1 MSHPPIRALLVVPA
15 NNTTMEPE
23 IRAYCPLIDEVPVA
37 RVARPPRTLVPE
49 DIPAYRAST
58 LQATEPFAEKPVDV
72 VIYGCTAAGFL
83 AGPAGDTEIAE
94 ALSARFGVDTV
105 TTAGAMV
112 EVLKSENVRNVD
124 VVTPYLDAVNEGLKA
139 YLAASGITVDVLDS
153 FRCATT
159 AELGKIQLEQVRELA
174 RATATPHGKA
184 LFIACSQLP
193 TRGIIGELRRDLR
206 RPVWSSIQAT
216 AWAVLNKLSQPH
228 DRLVA

>member
-1 MSHPPIRALLVVPA
+1 MSRPACALLVIPA

-23 IRAYCPLIDEVPVA
+23 IRAYCPGIGELLVA
-37 RVARPPRTLVPE
+37 RVARPPRTLVTE
-49 DIPAYRAST
+49 DIPAYRVST
-58 LQATEPFAEKPVDV
+58 LAAAEPFAGRNVDI

-83 AGPAGDTEIAE
+83 AGPAGDGEIAG
-94 ALSARFGVDTV
+94 ALSKRFGTDTV
-105 TTAGAMV
+105 TTAGAMA
-112 EVLKSENVRNVD
+112 EVLKFEKARRVD
-124 VVTPYLDAVNEGLKA
+124 VVTPYLDPVNDGLKA
-139 YLAASGITVDVLDS
+139 YLAAAGITVNVLDS

-159 AELGKIQLEQVRELA
+159 AELGRIQVGQVLELA
-174 RATATPHGKA
+174 RATATPQREA

-193 TRGIIGELRRDLR
+193 TRGIIGTLRAELK